1 MRADLLVMCVRVF
14 ALCFACAI
22 LLCVLRARF
31 CFALCVRVFA
41 CDVRTRFFLCCACA
55 DLLVM
60 CERDFGNPIYHRYS
74 FIIIHY
80 VSQDLCIIVS

>member
-1 MRADLLVMCVRVF
+1 MRVF

-22 LLCVLRARF
+22 F
-31 CFALCVRVFA
+31 LCVRVFA

-60 CERDFGNPIYHRYS
+60 CERDFAS
-74 FIIIHY
+74 A
-80 VSQDLCIIVS
+80 LCDFVYYAERARFVMCARVYALCCACVILL